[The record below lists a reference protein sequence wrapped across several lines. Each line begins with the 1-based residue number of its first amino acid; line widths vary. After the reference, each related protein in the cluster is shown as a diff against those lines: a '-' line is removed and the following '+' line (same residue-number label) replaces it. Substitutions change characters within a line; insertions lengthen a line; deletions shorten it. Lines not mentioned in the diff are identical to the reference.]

1 MRTLNRNK
9 QTIYYALYKG
19 NTEITDSY
27 GDPTGESVAT
37 YDTPVKLRCNVSAS
51 RGTADSELFGIDLNY
66 SKTLCVEGVNCPIKE
81 DSILWI
87 GRTPDF
93 KEDTVKHNYVV
104 VAVAVSL
111 NNTVYAVKEVKV
123 S

>member
-19 NTEITDSY
+19 EEEVVDSY
-27 GDPTGESVAT
+27 GDPTGEIIPS
-37 YDTPVKLRCNVSAS
+37 YDEPVMLRCNVSAS
-51 RGTADSELFGIDLNY
+51 RGTADSELFGINLDY
-66 SKTLCVEGVNCPIKE
+66 SKTLCVEGTDCPIDE
-81 DSILWI
+81 ESILWI
-87 GRTPDF
+87 GRTPD
-93 KEDTVKHNYVV
+93 KDTKHNYVV
-104 VAVAVSL
+104 RAVAKSL

>member
-87 GRTPDF
+87 GRTPD
-93 KEDTVKHNYVV
+93 KDTKHNYVV

-111 NNTVYAVKEVKV
+111 NNTVYAVKEVNV
-123 S
+123 T

>member
-9 QTIYYALYKG
+9 QTIYYALYNG
-19 NTEITDSY
+19 NNVPVDRY
-27 GDPTGESVAT
+27 GDPTGEPIPT

-51 RGTADSELFGIDLNY
+51 RGTAESELFGIDINY
-66 SKTLCVEGVNCPIKE
+66 SKTLCVEGTNCPIKE

-87 GRTPDF
+87 GRTPDV
-93 KEDTVKHNYVV
+93 DTKHNYVV

-111 NNTVYAVKEVKV
+111 NNTVYAVREVDV
-123 S
+123 T

>member
-9 QTIYYALYKG
+9 QTIYYALYKSDS
-19 NTEITDSY
+19 TPTDEY
-27 GDPTGESVAT
+27 GDPTGEPIPT

-51 RGTADSELFGIDLNY
+51 RGTAESELFGIDLNY
-66 SKTLCVEGVNCPIKE
+66 SKTLCVEGTTCPIKE

-87 GRTPDF
+87 GLTPDD
-93 KEDTVKHNYVV
+93 KGTVKHNYVV

-123 S
+123 T